1 MTKYKHINLTCQR
14 PSYLNSVHDP
24 SNGFVTPSQH
34 MSHHEVHSQHP
45 IHSTHIQSAPIHPA
59 PHQSI
64 SAPTTLANLQSQAST
79 PNSTQ
84 SQPQVQNHTVNPA
97 LTNSAVDTVSA
108 AQNSLTLPSNNG
120 MTQMINPH
128 DTQQKRKSGGYE
140 RWSQSDIRKV
150 LDWFKNDENF
160 TLWSTNKDTGLQ
172 TLLEQTQIDKNL
184 SQLKNKIT
192 LMRAT
197 HRTVRN
203 KKRFGNLQDKL
214 QPGESV
220 QAGVIRLCPHFEDLE
235 FIFGDEENNNI
246 NESKK
251 SSPKSRP
258 QQPIKTAI
266 PIQTSSNFINI
277 APGPIQGVNYASSVK
292 SRKILPKPDR
302 PPPLNI
308 QDTLQTFSTQIHSQT
323 LILKKLAGAVER
335 NTALLRKLIERPT
348 PYPLPVN
355 YKNDAIPFDIL
366 GTSSHDTTIDGLPLP
381 INQNGTLPSDELN
394 ESLPGQLND
403 SLPGLN

>member
-1 MTKYKHINLTCQR
+1 M
-14 PSYLNSVHDP
+14 V
-24 SNGFVTPSQH
+24 
-34 MSHHEVHSQHP
+34 
-45 IHSTHIQSAPIHPA
+45 
-59 PHQSI
+59 
-64 SAPTTLANLQSQAST
+64 
-79 PNSTQ
+79 
-84 SQPQVQNHTVNPA
+84 
-97 LTNSAVDTVSA
+97 
-108 AQNSLTLPSNNG
+108 
-120 MTQMINPH
+120 
-128 DTQQKRKSGGYE
+128 
-140 RWSQSDIRKV
+140 
-150 LDWFKNDENF
+150 
-160 TLWSTNKDTGLQ
+160 
-172 TLLEQTQIDKNL
+172 
-184 SQLKNKIT
+184 
-192 LMRAT
+192 
-197 HRTVRN
+197 
-203 KKRFGNLQDKL
+203 
-214 QPGESV
+214 
-220 QAGVIRLCPHFEDLE
+220 
-235 FIFGDEENNNI
+235 
-246 NESKK
+246 
-251 SSPKSRP
+251 
-258 QQPIKTAI
+258 AI

>member
-1 MTKYKHINLTCQR
+1 MNYNPNQTNGSSYIFGS

-34 MSHHEVHSQHP
+34 MSHHDVHNQHP

-97 LTNSAVDTVSA
+97 LTNSAVDTASA

-128 DTQQKRKSGGYE
+128 DAQQKRKSGGYE
-140 RWSQSDIRKV
+140 RWSQNDIRKV
-150 LDWFKNDENF
+150 LDWFKNDDNF

-203 KKRFGNLQDKL
+203 KKRFGNLRDKL
-214 QPGESV
+214 QPGES
-220 QAGVIRLCPHFEDLE
+220 
-235 FIFGDEENNNI
+235 EEGKLY
-246 NESKK
+246 SLL
-251 SSPKSRP
+251 
-258 QQPIKTAI
+258 
-266 PIQTSSNFINI
+266 NF
-277 APGPIQGVNYASSVK
+277 YRS
-292 SRKILPKPDR
+292 
-302 PPPLNI
+302 
-308 QDTLQTFSTQIHSQT
+308 
-323 LILKKLAGAVER
+323 
-335 NTALLRKLIERPT
+335 
-348 PYPLPVN
+348 
-355 YKNDAIPFDIL
+355 
-366 GTSSHDTTIDGLPLP
+366 
-381 INQNGTLPSDELN
+381 
-394 ESLPGQLND
+394 
-403 SLPGLN
+403 